1 MMSKNSYLNTLI
13 LILLLLPTGC
23 APNAAGARYG
33 FFSATAPVIAMLRDD
48 MFVGEAVGYM
58 DRTGTINM
66 KSVVDDSLS
75 CIGQFHY
82 TGAKIGIGTVQ
93 CNDGGS
99 GDFQFHGLSNLSGYG
114 LGKSSRGPLS
124 FTFGLTPEEAQQ
136 YLALPKGKKITKD
149 KATIKLE
156 DV

>member
-1 MMSKNSYLNTLI
+1 MSKTSPLA
-13 LILLLLPTGC
+13 LLALAVLFMVQGC

-33 FFSATAPVIAMLRDD
+33 FFSATAPVIAILKDD
-48 MFVGEAVGYM
+48 MFTGEAVGYM
-58 DRTGTINM
+58 DRTGTI
-66 KSVVDDSLS
+66 KITSVLDDSIS

-82 TGAKIGIGTVQ
+82 TGSKVGVGSVV

-99 GDFQFHGLSNLSGYG
+99 GDFQFHGLTNLSGYG

-124 FTFGLTPEEAQQ
+124 FTFGLTLEEAQQ
-136 YLALPKGKKITKD
+136 YLVLPKGKKLSRE
-149 KATIKLE
+149 KAGIRLS